1 MGFLRALIILL
12 GLVDLRGLK
21 IKKVV
26 IGLLFHVKVKVREYG
41 GLIKTILQQK
51 VIV

>member
-1 MGFLRALIILL
+1 MEFPRVLIILL

-21 IKKVV
+21 IKKDV
-26 IGLLFHVKVKVREYG
+26 IGLLFLVKVKVREYG
-41 GLIKTILQQK
+41 GLIKIILQQK